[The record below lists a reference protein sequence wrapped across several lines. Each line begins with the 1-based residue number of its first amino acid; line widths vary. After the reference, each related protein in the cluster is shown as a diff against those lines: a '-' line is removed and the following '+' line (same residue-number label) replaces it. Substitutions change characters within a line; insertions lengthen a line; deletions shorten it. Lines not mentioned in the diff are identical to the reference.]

1 MSSFRCT
8 FSRWLQQNE
17 QKSETP
23 ERKSEASHDG
33 SDTDAVEVCEARGG
47 GVSEV
52 TADVSLL
59 GNHTVVS
66 ISVFLYFCFGG
77 RASGELRVASDPA
90 RTRTYQS
97 SSSQTVEAR
106 LHCYPESFGNNP
118 VYKNQ
123 NLHLCCPRE
132 VMHFILLSYML
143 IIRFGH
149 ISPLSD
155 KCEDFLKI
163 RRKKHSFIYCLS
175 LLLLLSLTEIHHTT
189 CSLTAADG

>member
-66 ISVFLYFCFGG
+66 ISVFLYFFFWW
-77 RASGELRVASDPA
+77 AGEWGAEGCLR
-90 RTRTYQS
+90 S
-97 SSSQTVEAR
+97 S
-106 LHCYPESFGNNP
+106 
-118 VYKNQ
+118 KNQ
-123 NLHLCCPRE
+123 NLPKFKFSDSRSTSA
-132 VMHFILLSYML
+132 LLS
-143 IIRFGH
+143 
-149 ISPLSD
+149 
-155 KCEDFLKI
+155 
-163 RRKKHSFIYCLS
+163 
-175 LLLLLSLTEIHHTT
+175 
-189 CSLTAADG
+189 